1 MSDHRVRAATVVAL
15 VWAAVVGALAS
26 PAGAEETVAHQPP
39 VDAPVV
45 DPFRP
50 PATRYGPGNRGLTYD
65 LATGT
70 AVRASGG
77 GTVVFAGPV
86 GGSLHVTVRHADGLR
101 TSYSFLASVSV
112 RRGQRVSAGAV
123 VGTGG
128 RGFHFGL
135 RDGDTYLDPASLF
148 GATSVRVRLV
158 PHAEPLP
165 PTDASLQR
173 EHAILRELVLTEE
186 PGVLRR
192 TWNAIARHAGPVAER
207 IGQVGSVAVHLFQE
221 LPRAAVVA
229 DVVEALWA
237 HHTQACTG
245 GDIAAEVPPGPR
257 VALLVAGLGSS
268 SDHGA
273 IDDVDVAAL
282 GYDPGDVLRF
292 SYSGGR
298 VPGGAAL
305 HPSLAAIDAAPYVAA
320 DTNADVVEQGR
331 ALADLV
337 QEVAAARP
345 GVPVDL
351 YAHSLGGVV
360 TRVALL
366 ELSQRPGGLDALGT
380 VVTIGTP
387 HQGADLATAA
397 VAAGPRLHTGLD
409 RVFQDAGVG
418 IDADGSAVL
427 QLAETS
433 DLVDHLARAGVPE
446 GVDFRTIAARGD
458 MVATADK
465 AHVADQ
471 PAAVVDLAG
480 PAAHDA
486 LPGDPTVTR
495 ELRLAL
501 AGLPPQCEG
510 LADAVLDAVMP
521 ETVSWVTSAL
531 TLGVLLS
538 NL

>member
-26 PAGAEETVAHQPP
+26 SAAAEETVVHQPP

-50 PATRYGPGNRGLTYD
+50 PATRYGPGNRGLTYH
-65 LATGT
+65 LAVGT

-112 RRGQRVSAGAV
+112 RRGQKVSMGEV

-158 PHAEPLP
+158 PHGEPLP

-192 TWNAIARHAGPVAER
+192 AWNAIARHAGPVAER

-229 DVVEALWA
+229 DIVEALWTR
-237 HHTQACTG
+237 HTQACTG
-245 GDIAAEVPPGPR
+245 RDIAAQVPPGPR

-273 IDDVDVAAL
+273 IDDVDVTTL
-282 GYDPGDVLRF
+282 GYEPGDVLRF

-305 HPSLAAIDAAPYVAA
+305 HPSLAAIDAAPYTAA

-351 YAHSLGGVV
+351 YAHSLGGMV

-366 ELSQRPGGLDALGT
+366 ELSRRPGGLDALGT

-397 VAAGPRLHTGLD
+397 VAAGPELHTGLD

-433 DLVDHLARAGVPE
+433 DLVEHLARAGVPE
-446 GVDFRTIAARGD
+446 GVDFRTVAARGD
-458 MVATADK
+458 LVVTADK
-465 AHVADQ
+465 AHVADH
-471 PAAVVDLAG
+471 PSAVVDLAG

-486 LPGDPTVTR
+486 LPGDPAVTR

-501 AGLPPQCEG
+501 AGLAPQCEG

>member
-15 VWAAVVGALAS
+15 VWAAVAGALAT
-26 PAGAEETVAHQPP
+26 PAAAEETVTHQPP

-65 LATGT
+65 LAAGT
-70 AVRASGG
+70 VVRASGD

-101 TSYSFLASVSV
+101 TSYSFLGSVSV
-112 RRGQRVSAGAV
+112 RRGQTVSAGDAV
-123 VGTGG
+123 GSAGL
-128 RGFHFGL
+128 GFHFGL

-148 GATSVRVRLV
+148 GETSVRVRLV
-158 PHAEPLP
+158 PHTEPLP
-165 PTDASLQR
+165 PTDEGIQR

-192 TWNAIARHAGPVAER
+192 AWDAVARHAGPVVER

-229 DVVEALWA
+229 DVVEALWER
-237 HHTQACTG
+237 HTRACTG
-245 GDIAAEVPPGPR
+245 GDIAAEAPPGPR

-273 IDDVDVAAL
+273 IDDVDATTL
-282 GYDPGDVLRF
+282 GYDPGDVVRF

-298 VPGGAAL
+298 VPTGTTL
-305 HPSLAAIDAAPYVAA
+305 HPSLAAIDAAPYAAA
-320 DTNADVVEQGR
+320 DTNADVADQGR

-337 QEVAAARP
+337 QDVAAARP
-345 GVPVDL
+345 GVPIDL

-360 TRVALL
+360 TRLALL

-397 VAAGPRLHTGLD
+397 VAAGPELHRSLD
-409 RVFQDAGVG
+409 RAFQAAGVG

-433 DLVDHLARAGVPE
+433 DVVDHLARAGVPE
-446 GVDFRTIAARGD
+446 GVDFRTVAARGD
-458 MVATADK
+458 LVVTADK
-465 AHVADQ
+465 ARVADH
-471 PAAVVDLAG
+471 PSAVIDLAG
-480 PAAHDA
+480 PTAHDA
-486 LPGDPTVTR
+486 LPGDPAVTR
-495 ELRLAL
+495 ELQLAL
-501 AGLPPQCEG
+501 AGLPPECEG